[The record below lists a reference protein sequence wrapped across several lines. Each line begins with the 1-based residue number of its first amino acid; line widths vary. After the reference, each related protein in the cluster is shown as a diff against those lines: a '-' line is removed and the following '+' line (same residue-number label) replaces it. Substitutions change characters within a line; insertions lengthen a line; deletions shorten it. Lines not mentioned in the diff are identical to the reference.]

1 MSRRTS
7 VGLLLLASLLVT
19 PLIAQSDVY
28 RQEGFEDLPT
38 TPTRPAGPPPVPL
51 RFEIQHELSL
61 PGPLLGS
68 APRWSDNKVLV
79 ELGQGLMQVDPF
91 LTPPVSDWAAADLE
105 APIETEGWVEDAK
118 GRFRYR
124 TRQRGL
130 LVAEKRCKRCRD
142 GWRRAWK
149 LRIAG
154 ATVAPPLVLPNRVC
168 LGTLGN
174 QIYCVKP
181 RRGFRLWTI
190 DVEDRLSSSLVGL
203 PSPVPPESDAP
214 KAPVILALP
223 DAGDSLLALDGATGL
238 ELGRLKLKEQERLVG
253 GVLTTPEGLIVVV
266 RQGYSAADARLVTY
280 RLKATDNGDQAE
292 PGATPEKTLSQA
304 QSTAAPR

>member
-1 MSRRTS
+1 MSA
-7 VGLLLLASLLVT
+7 GLLLLASLLAT

-28 RQEGFEDLPT
+28 RQDGFEGLPT
-38 TPTRPAGPPPVPL
+38 TPTRPAGPPPIPL
-51 RFEIQHELSL
+51 RFEVQHEVSL

-68 APRWSDNKVLV
+68 APHWSGDKVLV
-79 ELGQGLMQVDPF
+79 ELGEGMMQVDPT
-91 LTPPVSDWAAADLE
+91 LSPPTSDWAAANPE
-105 APIETEGWVEDAK
+105 PPIEGETWVEDSE

-124 TRQRGL
+124 TRERGL
-130 LVAEKRCKRCRD
+130 LVAEKRCKHCRD

-190 DVEDRLSSSLVGL
+190 DVEDRLSSSLVGV
-203 PSPVPPESDAP
+203 PSPVPLASGKPA
-214 KAPVILALP
+214 APVILALP
-223 DAGDSLLALDGATGL
+223 DAGDALLALDGATGL
-238 ELGRLKLKEQERLVG
+238 ELARLKLDEQERLVG

-266 RQGYSAADARLVTY
+266 RQGYSAADARLVIY
-280 RLKATDNGDQAE
+280 RLESIDLTDQTQPAAD
-292 PGATPEKTLSQA
+292 PEKPLNPA
-304 QSTAAPR
+304 QLTAAPR